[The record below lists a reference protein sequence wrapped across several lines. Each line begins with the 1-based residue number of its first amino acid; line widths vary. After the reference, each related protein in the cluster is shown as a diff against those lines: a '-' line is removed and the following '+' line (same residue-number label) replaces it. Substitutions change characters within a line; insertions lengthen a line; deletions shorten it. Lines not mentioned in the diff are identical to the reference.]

1 MLLQGFVFIP
11 CIVVAV
17 LFAKRLPDSLLYS
30 VVVWLSATIAA
41 LAGAILGVLA
51 IDYWHLI
58 PIDPIRG
65 SDLVLSAVVHV
76 VMAFVFS
83 PLLVLYVRR
92 QARKQAERLRIQIL
106 KRVAAFLIQD
116 SVEDGFVIQ

>member
-17 LFAKRLPDSLLYS
+17 LLAKRLPDSLLYS
-30 VVVWLSATIAA
+30 IVAWLSAAIAA
-41 LAGAILGVLA
+41 LAGAISGVLA

-58 PIDPIRG
+58 PIDSNRG

-76 VMAFVFS
+76 VAMAFVFS
-83 PLLVLYVRR
+83 PLLVLYVKR

-106 KRVAAFLIQD
+106 
-116 SVEDGFVIQ
+116 E

>member
-17 LFAKRLPDSLLYS
+17 LLAKRLPDSLLYS
-30 VVVWLSATIAA
+30 VVAWLSAAIAA
-41 LAGAILGVLA
+41 LAGAISGVLA

-58 PIDPIRG
+58 PIDPNRG

-76 VMAFVFS
+76 AMAFVFS

-106 KRVAAFLIQD
+106 
-116 SVEDGFVIQ
+116 E

>member
-17 LFAKRLPDSLLYS
+17 LLAKRLPDSLLYS
-30 VVVWLSATIAA
+30 VVAWLSATIAA

-92 QARKQAERLRIQIL
+92 QARKQAERLRIRIL
-106 KRVAAFLIQD
+106 
-116 SVEDGFVIQ
+116 E

>member
-17 LFAKRLPDSLLYS
+17 LLAKRLPDSLLYS
-30 VVVWLSATIAA
+30 IVAWLSAAIAA
-41 LAGAILGVLA
+41 LAGAISGVLA

-58 PIDPIRG
+58 PIDSNRG

-76 VMAFVFS
+76 AMAFVFS
-83 PLLVLYVRR
+83 LVLYVRR

-106 KRVAAFLIQD
+106 
-116 SVEDGFVIQ
+116 E

>member
-17 LFAKRLPDSLLYS
+17 LLAKRLPDSLLYS
-30 VVVWLSATIAA
+30 IFAWLSAAIAA
-41 LAGAILGVLA
+41 LAGAISGVLA

-58 PIDPIRG
+58 PIDLNRG

-76 VMAFVFS
+76 AMAFVFS

-106 KRVAAFLIQD
+106 
-116 SVEDGFVIQ
+116 E

>member
-51 IDYWHLI
+51 IAT
-58 PIDPIRG
+58 G
-65 SDLVLSAVVHV
+65 T
-76 VMAFVFS
+76 
-83 PLLVLYVRR
+83 
-92 QARKQAERLRIQIL
+92 
-106 KRVAAFLIQD
+106 
-116 SVEDGFVIQ
+116 

>member
-17 LFAKRLPDSLLYS
+17 LLAKRLPDSLLYS
-30 VVVWLSATIAA
+30 IVAWLSAAIAA
-41 LAGAILGVLA
+41 LAGAISGVLA

-58 PIDPIRG
+58 PIDSNGG

-76 VMAFVFS
+76 AMAFVFS

-106 KRVAAFLIQD
+106 
-116 SVEDGFVIQ
+116 E